1 MALEFLAALFGPRL
15 KLPAD
20 QVTRLPGAAKKA
32 AAPHATAIQAT
43 LDKISALPNIA
54 DMKDT
59 KRVPRG
65 FTPLVKELL
74 HHVDAYH
81 DALREAMGL
90 TDVARPG
97 EPGGCNACYTAPVG
111 VSSIEALNIYRAARP
126 WKDFAEVVRKLV
138 EYAQEQYKDVQSGA
152 KGKDAEKVRFGGK
165 AVQNGRLVFAKK
177 EHACPLLDPATQRCR
192 VWAERPIAC
201 RMQHHVTPPEHS
213 RPSHAEFP
221 KGVRSKNL
229 RLPVRAQVTLS
240 QLDKR
245 IALELSPF
253 LYASIP
259 QIAQIT
265 EGQQLTEVGEAPVRM
280 QQDGSVARPAN
291 RNVAHAKK
299 FQKDKKKKSAR
310 KK

>member
-20 QVTRLPGAAKKA
+20 QVTRLPGRAKKA

-43 LDKISALPNIA
+43 LDKISALPGIA
-54 DMKDT
+54 EMKES

-65 FTPLVKELL
+65 FSPLVKELL

-81 DALREAMGL
+81 EALREQMGL
-90 TDVARPG
+90 TEVKRLG
-97 EPGGCNACYTAPVG
+97 EPGGTNGCYVAPVG
-111 VSSIEALNIYRAARP
+111 LASIESLNIFRVARP
-126 WKDFAEVVRKLV
+126 WREFPELVRQLV
-138 EYAQEQYKDVQSGA
+138 ELAQEQYKDIQGSSTG
-152 KGKDAEKVRFGGK
+152 GDPDKVRFGGK

-177 EHACPLLDPATQRCR
+177 LQCCPMLDTTAQRCR
-192 VWAERPIAC
+192 IWDARPIAC
-201 RMQHHVTPPEHS
+201 RMQHHISAPEKS
-213 RPSHAEFP
+213 RPDHPEFP
-221 KGVRSKNL
+221 KGVISKNL

-245 IALELSPF
+245 MALELSPF
-253 LYASIP
+253 LYAAIP
-259 QIAQIT
+259 QVTQLT
-265 EGQQLTEVGEAPVRM
+265 DGQPLTEVGEAPTRM

-299 FQKDKKKKSAR
+299 FAKKRGKKK
-310 KK
+310 

>member
-20 QVTRLPGAAKKA
+20 QVTRLPGRAKKA
-32 AAPHATAIQAT
+32 AAPHAAAIQAT
-43 LDKISALPNIA
+43 LDKISALPGIA
-54 DMKDT
+54 EMKES

-81 DALREAMGL
+81 DALREQMGL
-90 TDVARPG
+90 NDAKRPG
-97 EPGGCNACYTAPVG
+97 EPGGTNACYVPPVG
-111 VSSIEALNIYRAARP
+111 LAGIESLNIFRATRP
-126 WKDFAEVVRKLV
+126 WREFPELVRKLV
-138 EYAQEQYKDVQSGA
+138 ELAQDQYKDIQSSSTG
-152 KGKDAEKVRFGGK
+152 GDPDKVRFGGK

-177 EHACPLLDPATQRCR
+177 MQVCPMLDVATQRCR
-192 VWAERPIAC
+192 IWDSRPISC
-201 RMQHHVTPPEHS
+201 RVQHHVTPPENS
-213 RPSHAEFP
+213 RPDHPAFP
-221 KGVRSKNL
+221 KGVVSKNL

-245 IALELSPF
+245 MGLELSPF
-253 LYASIP
+253 LYAALP
-259 QIAQIT
+259 QVT
-265 EGQQLTEVGEAPVRM
+265 QLTDGQPLAEVGEAPTRM

-299 FQKDKKKKSAR
+299 FAKKRKKK
-310 KK
+310 